1 MKRRVEELISPFAFI
16 LSIVNDK
23 PINKKVHPAF

>member
-1 MKRRVEELISPFAFI
+1 MKAKGGGTNSPFAFI

>member
-1 MKRRVEELISPFAFI
+1 MKAKGGGTNFPLRFYFI
-16 LSIVNDK
+16 INNK